1 MRPPRIPSASRK
13 GRSYARET
21 TYVITSMT
29 TPSTSEG
36 ISARKPAR
44 ASGLLPAA
52 VSTPSSQTP
61 GSAGSRRAGTDGKGD
76 ASVLMARDYDP
87 SDEIVNSR

>member
-29 TPSTSEG
+29 TPRTSEG

-44 ASGLLPAA
+44 ASGLPAGGGLDA
-52 VSTPSSQTP
+52 VFPD
-61 GSAGSRRAGTDGKGD
+61 AGICRIEACGDGREG
-76 ASVLMARDYDP
+76 
-87 SDEIVNSR
+87 